1 MRWHRISDGP
11 LIIQC
16 ASFETRLNQVVKK
29 IKKSKRSRPIMPKA
43 DLAKRSLMLKHI
55 IAVFSG
61 TVFILVG
68 TYHFTN
74 PYPFVKIVPSVLP
87 FALFLVYLTGIM
99 EIVSGVAL
107 IYPRTRTNSGRFI
120 ALFLIAVYP
129 ANIYMWMNDIPFN
142 GTDLTTP
149 QHMLRLS
156 LQFVFVGIALYMSG
170 DLQKYF
176 SKSQQ

>member
-1 MRWHRISDGP
+1 VI
-11 LIIQC
+11 
-16 ASFETRLNQVVKK
+16 
-29 IKKSKRSRPIMPKA
+29 
-43 DLAKRSLMLKHI
+43 
-55 IAVFSG
+55 SG

-68 TYHFTN
+68 TYHFAN
-74 PYPFVKIVPSVLP
+74 PYPFVLIIPPILP

-99 EIVSGVAL
+99 EIVSGAAL

-120 ALFLIAVYP
+120 TLFLVAVFP

-156 LQFVFVGIALYMSG
+156 FQFVFIGIALYISG
-170 DLQKYF
+170 DLQKYY
-176 SKSQQ
+176 SKRINHHPAQQSSRE